1 MADHNCKQCGGTG
14 QVPSFTKII
23 PCVCNEKNTTATT
36 TTKQQRIVARISP
49 LRPGGR
55 EYAFV
60 ADDNGWGT
68 RYIWEVYN
76 RATNGML
83 ERAEPAIGQPD
94 DFYYRFI
101 YKFPFAGDF
110 AVKLLVQ
117 RGTITESHATR
128 ITVH

>member
-1 MADHNCKQCGGTG
+1 MADPDCKQCGGTG
-14 QVPSFTKII
+14 RVPSFTKII
-23 PCVCNEKNTTATT
+23 PCDC
-36 TTKQQRIVARISP
+36 TTKQRRIVARISP

-60 ADDNGWGT
+60 ADDNRWGT

-83 ERAEPAIGQPD
+83 ERAEPVKGQPD
-94 DFYYRFI
+94 DFYRRFI

-110 AVKLLVQ
+110 AVRLLVQ